1 MAILN
6 RATQTNKSEG
16 CWDCSRSID
25 ETFASL
31 RGKRGG
37 WQSEAHMS
45 QLVQVF
51 MFACFF
57 LLRACLYL
65 CIYVYRGVC
74 GASFDLMFSGV
85 TGNSRH
91 GTSLWQ
97 GIRTSSIAF
106 VLGKRGRVR

>member
-16 CWDCSRSID
+16 CWDCSKSID

-57 LLRACLYL
+57 FFCGRAY
-65 CIYVYRGVC
+65 IYVHMYTYVY
-74 GASFDLMFSGV
+74 ADPL
-85 TGNSRH
+85 
-91 GTSLWQ
+91 L
-97 GIRTSSIAF
+97 I
-106 VLGKRGRVR
+106 